1 MLQNTDKGG
10 KSMVKCCKCKKNL
23 TIFTKFE
30 HNGKIYCSSCED
42 KLLANEKKQKQKE
55 RDKKAELKAVG
66 NAYYRNKKKFLKHL
80 ITNWKPRGC
89 KTETQYTKSLREYLQ
104 NNLTPDDIYVSSE
117 HGLSMSR
124 VDVVIGQ
131 KKPYRDFAIE
141 LKKDFID
148 SSEFDRLKGQIH
160 TYVTSGFENVIV
172 LNVGKIK
179 PKLETE
185 LKHYFKDMEDN
196 YYRSSNFNSIE
207 LIKK

>member
-1 MLQNTDKGG
+1 MA
-10 KSMVKCCKCKKNL
+10 KCSKCRKDVGIL
-23 TIFTKFE
+23 TKWE
-30 HNGKIYCSSCED
+30 HKGKIYCSPCYDGVIEKD
-42 KLLANEKKQKQKE
+42 KKLKKREK
-55 RDKKAELKAVG
+55 DKKAEVKAVD
-66 NAYYRNKKKFLKHL
+66 NAYYRDKKKFLKHL
-80 ITNWKPRGC
+80 ISSWKPRGC
-89 KTETQYTKSLREYLQ
+89 KTETQYTKSLKEYLQ

-124 VDVVIGQ
+124 VDIVVGQ

-172 LNVGKIK
+172 LNVGKME

-185 LKHYFKDMEDN
+185 LKNYFKDMKTN
-196 YYRSSNFNSIE
+196 YGNYSSNFNSIE
-207 LIKK
+207 LMKK